1 MNAAAEPK
9 GWLES
14 FLAEAKDEHTLYF
27 TIAFVLLVLM
37 MRAIPRDERSR
48 VKAVGTLLVIHV
60 ALVVAM
66 TFVEHEHA
74 HDDLRLAALI
84 FAALAGIGSATTF
97 LFAVVAPLIRMRVP
111 RILRD
116 VIGAA
121 ASIVAILSI
130 ASHNGLNLSGVIA
143 TSAVLTAVIGLSLQ
157 STLGNVMAGLSV
169 QLDNSVRVG
178 DWIKVGDVVGK
189 VIEIRWR
196 STSIET
202 RNWETVVIPNSVLT
216 NQQILVLGKRQGMP
230 QQWRRWIYFN
240 IDYRHAPDEV
250 IATVTE
256 ALQSAPIERV
266 AKDPPPNCI
275 LMDLAADSCRYA
287 VRYWLTDLA
296 VDDPTDSVV
305 RNRIAYALRRANIPF
320 SLPAHHI
327 FMTEESIERKASKEG
342 EEHRRRLAA
351 LGQVDF
357 ISGLPK
363 EQRETLAAGLR
374 HAPFTKGEI
383 MTRQGAEA
391 HWLYM
396 LVSGEASVHVSVD
409 GIDREVARLKA
420 GNIFGEMSLMTGEP
434 RSATVIAQTNV
445 DCYRLDKL
453 AAQEIISARPEL
465 AEQIA
470 AVLANR
476 KVELMAVKEGLDAA
490 AKERRLKAAQSDIT
504 SKIRSFFGIDSNSQQ
519 ATGTS
524 S

>member
-1 MNAAAEPK
+1 MNANTD
-9 GWLES
+9 WLQRLWDEVR
-14 FLAEAKDEHTLYF
+14 DEHTLW
-27 TIAFVLLVLM
+27 FVGALFLLVLM
-37 MRAIPRDERSR
+37 MRAIPKDERGR

-60 ALVVAM
+60 ALVIAM
-66 TFVEHEHA
+66 AFVPHEHA
-74 HDDLRLAALI
+74 REDLRLAALI
-84 FAALAGIGSATTF
+84 FAALAGVGAATTF
-97 LFAVVAPLIRMRVP
+97 LFAVVAPLVRFRVP

-130 ASHNGLNLSGVIA
+130 ASHNGLNLSGIIA

-169 QLDNSVRVG
+169 QLDNSIRVG
-178 DWIKVGDVVGK
+178 DWIKIGDLVGK

-202 RNWETVVIPNSVLT
+202 RNWETVIIPNSVLT
-216 NQQILVLGKRQGMP
+216 NQQFLVLGKRTGQP
-230 QQWRRWIYFN
+230 VQWRRWIWFN
-240 IDYRHAPDEV
+240 IDYRYSPEEV
-250 IATVTE
+250 IAAVTE

-275 LMDLAADSCRYA
+275 LMDLGADSCRYA

-305 RNRIAYALRRANIPF
+305 RNRIALALRRANIAF

-327 FMTEESIERKASKEG
+327 FMTEESTERKASKEG
-342 EEHRRRLAA
+342 QEHKRRLSA
-351 LGQVDF
+351 LAQVDF
-357 ISGLPK
+357 FGGLPADQL
-363 EQRETLAAGLR
+363 ERLAAGLR

-396 LVSGEASVHVSVD
+396 IVAGEASVHVSVD
-409 GIDREVARLKA
+409 GIDREVARLRA

-434 RSATVIAQTNV
+434 RSATVIAQSNV
-445 DCYRLDKL
+445 DCYRLDK
-453 AAQEIISARPEL
+453 ATAQEIIRERPQL
-465 AEQIA
+465 AERIA
-470 AVLANR
+470 EVLAHR

-490 AKERRLKAAQSDIT
+490 AQERRLKATQSDLA
-504 SKIRSFFGIDSNSQQ
+504 SRIRSFFGLTDSSR
-519 ATGTS
+519 ATG
-524 S
+524 

>member
-1 MNAAAEPK
+1 MND
-9 GWLES
+9 WLQWLWDEVKS
-14 FLAEAKDEHTLYF
+14 EHTLYF
-27 TIAFVLLVLM
+27 AGAFFLLVLM
-37 MRAIPRDERSR
+37 MRVIPKDERGR
-48 VKAVGTLLVIHV
+48 VKAVGTLLVIHF
-60 ALVVAM
+60 ALLITMA
-66 TFVEHEHA
+66 FVPHEHA
-74 HDDLRLAALI
+74 REDLRLAALI
-84 FAALAGIGSATTF
+84 FAALAGIGAATTF
-97 LFAVVAPLIRMRVP
+97 LFAVIAPLIRFRVP

-178 DWIKVGDVVGK
+178 DWIRIGDINGK
-189 VIEIRWR
+189 VTEIRWR
-196 STSIET
+196 STSVET
-202 RNWETVVIPNSVLT
+202 RNWETVIIPNSVLT
-216 NQQILVLGKRQGMP
+216 NQQFLVLGKRQGQP
-230 QQWRRWIYFN
+230 VQWRRWIYFN
-240 IDYRHAPDEV
+240 IDYRHSPDEV
-250 IATVTE
+250 IAAVTE
-256 ALQSAPIERV
+256 ALQSAAIDRV

-275 LMDLAADSCRYA
+275 LMDLGADSCRYA

-327 FMTEESIERKASKEG
+327 FMTEENVERKATKEG

-351 LGQVDF
+351 LGTVDF

-363 EQRETLAAGLR
+363 PELERLAAGLR

-396 LVSGEASVHVSVD
+396 IVAGEASVHVSVD
-409 GIDREVARLKA
+409 GIEREVARLKA

-445 DCYRLDKL
+445 DCYRLDK
-453 AAQEIISARPEL
+453 ATAQDIIRERPEL
-465 AEQIA
+465 AERIA
-470 AVLANR
+470 DVLARR

-490 AKERRLKAAQSDIT
+490 AAERRLKAAQSDLA
-504 SKIRSFFGIDSNSQQ
+504 SKIRSFFGITSDSR
-519 ATGTS
+519 AIG
-524 S
+524 